1 MTSYKICLMGAFS
14 VGKSSLVRRFVHEVF
29 DDRYTTTLGVK
40 IETRMAELSTGP
52 VKLVIWDME
61 GVDGSDRESELVSS
75 RMKAYLKG
83 VNGVLL
89 VADGTRAVTVRAA
102 QRLNDWLKA
111 EQPEVPV
118 VLLLNKVDLQDQWQ
132 LSPNEIEALSGSL
145 QCFTTSA
152 LSGVNVARTFSHLAQ
167 DISEKE

>member
-40 IETRMAELSTGP
+40 IETRIVELSTGP

-61 GVDGSDRESELVSS
+61 GVDGADQEPDLVTS

-83 VNGVLL
+83 VNGVML
-89 VADGTRAVTVRAA
+89 VADGTRAVTVETA
-102 QRLNDWLKA
+102 QRLNDWIKA
-111 EQPEVPV
+111 EQPGVPV
-118 VLLLNKVDLQDQWQ
+118 FMLLNKGDLRDQWQ
-132 LSPNEIEALSGSL
+132 LSPKEIEALSESSH
-145 QCFTTSA
+145 CFTTSA

-167 DISEKE
+167 DLSEKE